1 MPRHKGEYMNL
12 AATSFNHWRL
22 FQIFR
27 LIIGSLNMYVRLHQ
41 GEKLYRGRLIEDGD
55 VVDTPKAQQDLG
67 TVLGT
72 VNGTIGSFE
81 PAHRSITIDTNQEK
95 VSKLPRLFQNSHMT
109 DMENIETTVGGNY
122 LLTDLAHLSRELFEF
137 STFKKSFYIR
147 HLPNPVFE

>member
-1 MPRHKGEYMNL
+1 MPWHKGKYMNL

-41 GEKLYRGRLIEDGD
+41 GEKLDRGRLIEDGN
-55 VVDTPKAQQDLG
+55 VVDALQAQQDFG

-81 PAHRSITIDTNQEK
+81 PAHRSITIDTNKEK

-109 DMENIETTVGGNY
+109 YMENIETTVGGNDF
-122 LLTDLAHLSRELFEF
+122 LTDLAHLFRELFEF
-137 STFKKSFYIR
+137 CTFKQSFYIR
-147 HLPNPVFE
+147 HIPNPVFE